1 MDGIPFWQLNES
13 KLVSFLTKMFFAGGL
28 PWYYLI
34 IIIVNI
40 VWWQAD
46 SKVWLYYF
54 ADSAWRLLAPAFDKP
69 DLVFSTLIHTEHAD
83 FSQKAKLMY
92 SLFLLFFLLT
102 SPLFFGIYSWRRSC
116 GGGRLRDVME
126 VTVKDLFGVFFIF
139 SLFAFVVSFGPINWD
154 FSGCGA
160 QCADAGAKMAARGSY
175 SLVRFYTLFPGAM
188 GFLLACLYIIFQLV
202 FEPKEVSGDW
212 GEL

>member
-1 MDGIPFWQLNES
+1 MW
-13 KLVSFLTKMFFAGGL
+13 
-28 PWYYLI
+28 
-34 IIIVNI
+34 
-40 VWWQAD
+40 
-46 SKVWLYYF
+46 
-54 ADSAWRLLAPAFDKP
+54 
-69 DLVFSTLIHTEHAD
+69 
-83 FSQKAKLMY
+83 
-92 SLFLLFFLLT
+92 
-102 SPLFFGIYSWRRSC
+102 
-116 GGGRLRDVME
+116 GGRLRDVME

-160 QCADAGAKMAARGSY
+160 KCADAGAKMAARGSY

-212 GEL
+212 SEL